1 VARPC
6 YFLLSGTKK
15 PSGYTAQPKSV
26 HAERMKSFLTAVA
39 LYLIAPNVAFASAPT
54 TFEEA
59 KVVAKRQVF
68 YDQAGGSAG
77 ELYCGCKWAWVGK
90 SGGRVDA
97 MSCGYE
103 VRKQASRAKRTEWE
117 HIVPAWTFGHQR
129 QCWQQGG
136 RKNCVATDQAFR
148 AMEADLFN
156 LYPSVGEVNG
166 DRANFN
172 YGMAA
177 GVGNQYGACQTRIDF
192 GSRTAEPR
200 NEVKG
205 LVARTTFYMFDRYNL
220 NMSRQQQQLLMA
232 WSKQYPSTTWE
243 RKRNDRIAQIVGYSN
258 PFVTGER
265 VWTQGYKPAGEG
277 VSHAGLSAATKHTA
291 QIKSTSPAGPI
302 IGNRNSRV
310 YHLSTGCPSYDN
322 VSAKNKV
329 PFSSESEARAAGYRK
344 AGNCQ

>member
-1 VARPC
+1 
-6 YFLLSGTKK
+6 
-15 PSGYTAQPKSV
+15 
-26 HAERMKSFLTAVA
+26 MKSFLTAVA
-39 LYLIAPNVAFASAPT
+39 LYLIATNPVLASAPT

-59 KVVAKRQVF
+59 KVIARRQVF
-68 YDQAGGSAG
+68 YDQADSSTG
-77 ELYCGCKWAWVGK
+77 ELYCGCKWTWVGK

-103 VRKQASRAKRTEWE
+103 ARKQANRAKRTEWE

-136 RKNCVATDQAFR
+136 RKNCVATDQVFR
-148 AMEADLFN
+148 AMEANLFN

-172 YGMAA
+172 YGMTS
-177 GVGNQYGACQTRIDF
+177 GVGAQYGACQTRIDF

-232 WSKQYPSTTWE
+232 WSKQYPATTWE
-243 RKRNDRIAQIVGYSN
+243 RKRNDRIAQIVGHSN

-265 VWTQGYKPAGEG
+265 VWTRGYKPAGEG
-277 VSHAGLSAATKHTA
+277 VSYSRPSATIQQAA
-291 QIKSTSPAGPI
+291 QIKSTSAAGPI

-310 YHLSTGCPSYDN
+310 YHLSSGCPSYDN

-329 PFSSESEARAAGYRK
+329 PFSSESEAKAAGYRK
-344 AGNCQ
+344 AGNCK